1 MAAHLTQ
8 LGSDRFRLAQNS
20 DINVT
25 PFVDIM
31 LVLLIIFMVAI
42 PAAVVAVK
50 VDLPPSASGNPPRL
64 PTYVS
69 LQKGGALYIG
79 DRPTSLA
86 TLGGDLSGVIGGAD
100 PQKERVYV
108 RADKGV
114 PYGDFMA
121 VVSRL
126 QASGFHAVG
135 LVGEAL

>member
-1 MAAHLTQ
+1 MA
-8 LGSDRFRLAQNS
+8 GRLNS
-20 DINVT
+20 LESGRYAVAANADINVT

-42 PAAVVAVK
+42 PATVVAVK
-50 VDLPPSASGNPPRL
+50 VDLPPASAGAPPKL

-69 LQKGGALYIG
+69 LTRAGTLFIG
-79 DRPTSLA
+79 DRKTSLA
-86 TLGGDLSGVIGGAD
+86 TLASDLDGVIGGAD
-100 PQKERVYV
+100 PRRERIYV

-126 QASGFHAVG
+126 ETSGYRSVG
-135 LVGEAL
+135 LVAEEM

>member
-1 MAAHLTQ
+1 MS

-50 VDLPPSASGNPPRL
+50 VDLPPASTGAPPKL

-69 LQKGGALYIG
+69 LQKGGALFIG

-86 TLGGDLSGVIGGAD
+86 TLGGDLGAVIGG
-100 PQKERVYV
+100 PTPTKERVYV

-121 VVSRL
+121 VVNRL
-126 QASGFHAVG
+126 EASGYRSVG
-135 LVGEAL
+135 LVGEEL